1 MADKKSM
8 QPSAEKTQPVVADK
22 DSTQAVVADK
32 ENVAVV
38 KVKRWSR
45 IKKKA
50 TVAKERP
57 MVSYCCVLC
66 GTCFDDSK
74 VSEFMVLEC
83 SRCGGCC
90 AELLVD

>member
-1 MADKKSM
+1 MADKESM
-8 QPSAEKTQPVVADK
+8 QPSAK
-22 DSTQAVVADK
+22 QAVVADTDRMQP
-32 ENVAVV
+32 VV
-38 KVKRWSR
+38 KVKRW

-74 VSEFMVLEC
+74 VSKFMVLEC

>member
-1 MADKKSM
+1 MADKKSS
-8 QPSAEKTQPVVADK
+8 QPSAKQVVVAEEDRV
-22 DSTQAVVADK
+22 QP
-32 ENVAVV
+32 VV

-90 AELLVD
+90 AELQVD

>member
-1 MADKKSM
+1 MADKKSS
-8 QPSAEKTQPVVADK
+8 QPSAKQDVVAEEDRV
-22 DSTQAVVADK
+22 QP
-32 ENVAVV
+32 VV

-66 GTCFDDSK
+66 GTCFDDYK
-74 VSEFMVLEC
+74 VSDFSTIEC

-90 AELLVD
+90 TELLEDVFAPPVGD